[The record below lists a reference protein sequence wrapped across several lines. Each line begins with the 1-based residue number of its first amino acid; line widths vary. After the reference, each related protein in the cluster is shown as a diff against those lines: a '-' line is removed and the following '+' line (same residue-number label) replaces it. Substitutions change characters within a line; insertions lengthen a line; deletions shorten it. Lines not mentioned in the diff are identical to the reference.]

1 MRKKIGELLI
11 ESGAVSQEQV
21 QKALGQQRAHGTGQR
36 LGSVIITLGFASPA
50 AVARALA
57 HQFALPFVEL
67 PEEIPEQV
75 RSLVSLDFQA
85 EHRIV
90 LFRLERQG
98 RTERLHVAVDDPSD
112 LTVVDEVGFQLNKP
126 VQVHVAAENDIDRA
140 LDLVSG
146 RALGML
152 ALEES
157 AGEPPELVLGTPEG
171 HWLGLEETPPS
182 PSAALSALLDGDL
195 STTPTPPLLEED
207 DDITLITPRS
217 ALKSKPPAPPAP
229 PPFAGEDDDITLITP
244 RATPRAKAAARPP
257 PPPPPQ
263 QESEEVLDELLGD
276 GEPEP
281 PKPPAAAPSKKGVP
295 VVVFGGAAQGA
306 PLPPPPPELPDIS
319 EEDLK
324 VLEDIERMADGAEA
338 TLHTEKVKPARMV
351 ASLIRL
357 LIRKRVI
364 REEEF
369 LEELSRK

>member
-11 ESGAVSQEQV
+11 ESGAVSQEQIH
-21 QKALGQQRAHGTGQR
+21 KALGQQRVHGSGQR
-36 LGSVIITLGFASPA
+36 LGSVIVTLGFTSPA
-50 AVARALA
+50 EVARALA
-57 HQFALPFVEL
+57 RQFELPFVEL
-67 PEEIPEQV
+67 PEIPEEV

-112 LTVVDEVGFQLNKP
+112 LTVVDEVSYQLNKP
-126 VQVHVAAENDIDRA
+126 VHVHVAAEDDVDRA

-146 RALGML
+146 RALGLL
-152 ALEES
+152 ALEEVD
-157 AGEPPELVLGTPEG
+157 GESLLEQGSPEG
-171 HWLGLEETPPS
+171 HWLGAEDTPAS
-182 PSAALSALLDGDL
+182 PSAALSALLDGEL
-195 STTPTPPLLEED
+195 STSPTPPLLDED

-229 PPFAGEDDDITLITP
+229 PPFEEEDDDITLITP
-244 RATPRAKAAARPP
+244 RATPRAKAAAKPP
-257 PPPPPQ
+257 PPPP

-276 GEPEP
+276 GEPP
-281 PKPPAAAPSKKGVP
+281 PPTKPPAAPNKKGVP
-295 VVVFGGAAQGA
+295 VVVFGGAAQGT
-306 PLPPPPPELPDIS
+306 PLPPPPPELPDITD
-319 EEDLK
+319 EDLK